1 MFERQKLIFDS
12 ISKMQF
18 TIREELP
25 YRILAKFCQITLF
38 VRCIYIETSLLLR
51 LLAGLPI
58 LFWGNFTYASFCVF
72 VIWTY
77 ILDRHYK
84 YNYSYENFSM
94 KNYFKINF
102 LKLGLFLITIV
113 YIAVCLHKA
122 FDWICSIYAFIM
134 CVLAAGYTMPQF
146 DKILYSDNNN
156 D

>member
-12 ISKMQF
+12 ISKMPF

-25 YRILAKFCQITLF
+25 YRVWSKFCQITLF
-38 VRCIYIETSLLLR
+38 VRCVYIEIPVLIR
-51 LLAGLPI
+51 ILAGLPI
-58 LFWGNFTYASFCVF
+58 LYWGIVTYASFCVF

-94 KNYFKINF
+94 KNYFKTNL
-102 LKLGLFLITIV
+102 LKLVLFLITIV
-113 YIAVCLHKA
+113 FIAVCIHKA

-146 DKILYSDNNN
+146 DKILYSENNN
-156 D
+156 V